1 MTFVFNGN
9 AENTKLEDDF
19 QAFSNNYS
27 ELRYGIEKFL
37 REIALFSNV
46 TPLTFF
52 YQQAL
57 DREGLVGRA
66 MSTSY

>member
-19 QAFSNNYS
+19 QAVSNNRS
-27 ELRYGIEKFL
+27 KLRYGIEKFL
-37 REIALFSNV
+37 RETALFSNV
-46 TPLTFF
+46 TPLTFP

-57 DREGLVGRA
+57 DRQGLVGRTHG
-66 MSTSY
+66 TSY